1 MVAGLARTVLRSRQ
15 LTLRHICRSGVCQA
29 PVTLPDVANSTT
41 PDLVSSERDVLLH
54 YLNKMRR
61 AIVGSSESLNE
72 TQLRHRGV
80 PSGTSILGVIYHL
93 ADVERH
99 WFRLVFL
106 SENIVCE
113 MSMDVPPDM
122 KPEEVITAYSTA
134 CSDSDRIVGEH
145 PDLSTLATGTE
156 PGRSRHHSLREIL
169 THMIEE
175 TARHAGHVDILREQ
189 LVARA

>member
-1 MVAGLARTVLRSRQ
+1 MVPELATRASFCSGHRDAQ
-15 LTLRHICRSGVCQA
+15 ICRSGVCQA

-41 PDLVSSERDVLLH
+41 PDLVSSERDVLLQ

-72 TQLRHRGV
+72 SQLRHRGV

-156 PGRSRHHSLREIL
+156 PGRVGITHSARSSL
-169 THMIEE
+169 T
-175 TARHAGHVDILREQ
+175 
-189 LVARA
+189 

>member
-1 MVAGLARTVLRSRQ
+1 M
-15 LTLRHICRSGVCQA
+15 
-29 PVTLPDVANSTT
+29 
-41 PDLVSSERDVLLH
+41 LH

-61 AIVGSSESLNE
+61 ALVKSNESLNE

-106 SENIVCE
+106 NEDIVCE
-113 MSMDVPPDM
+113 MSMDVPPDIHS
-122 KPEEVITAYSTA
+122 EEVIAAYLTA
-134 CSDSDRIVGEH
+134 CSDSDRIVGEC

-156 PGRSRHHSLREIL
+156 PGRSQHRSLREIL

-189 LVARA
+189 LVAAT